1 MDRSFRND
9 ATDDDAYDDDDDDD
23 EDDDEDIE
31 IIIVGIV
38 VEVGVAANGVDDR
51 GYRGWFE
58 TRGRSE
64 EAVVVEGE
72 NW

>member
-23 EDDDEDIE
+23 DEDEDIE

-51 GYRGWFE
+51 RYRGWFE

>member
-1 MDRSFRND
+1 VDRSFRND
-9 ATDDDAYDDDDDDD
+9 DDPDDDAYDDDDDDD
-23 EDDDEDIE
+23 EDEDIE

-51 GYRGWFE
+51 RYRGWFE

>member
-1 MDRSFRND
+1 VDRSFRND
-9 ATDDDAYDDDDDDD
+9 ATDDDAYDDDDDD
-23 EDDDEDIE
+23 EDDDDDIE

-51 GYRGWFE
+51 RYRGWFE

>member
-1 MDRSFRND
+1 VDRSFRND

-23 EDDDEDIE
+23 DEDEDIE